1 MAYQPRRENA
11 NNGTQIP
18 GRVEDA
24 ANMMGQASSG
34 PRRGYIPPDTSRMQ
48 QPPQGGWQQNG
59 MPPYGQNGGYYA
71 GGPQQPYYPGQSPM
85 NGAQRGFIMPTQ
97 QKPPKKQKQK
107 KGHGFLIVLALLVLL
122 AGLGTGGYFAAT
134 NYQHN
139 KKINTKVDPYEN
151 LFCPGVYVDG
161 IHLGGMTPEQA
172 MNSVQS
178 QIQQRHDAWKVQL
191 TYQGSPVIEINSDM
205 LNFNVDPTSVL
216 YEAWAQGHTGDKEQ
230 RYEAMTRLEQE
241 PYSAYTAMPEGNT
254 GVIDQKLAQIKAAV
268 DKPAVNAELT
278 GYDWSLI
285 YPFIFRDEEP
295 GLVLDTEPIKKRL
308 YQMASTMESGTVDI
322 VPQTIEPTVKKADL
336 MKNYTLRADKTTP
349 ISKHSEEN
357 RNKNIRRAFEL
368 INGYRLAP
376 GKTFSFNNVV
386 GERTEARGFYE
397 AEEYVSD
404 EHVRGI
410 GGGVCQASTTLY
422 QAAVCAGLQIVK
434 REPHSDSVSYTD
446 YGKDATV
453 YWFKGGKKID
463 FSFKNNTDG
472 DIFILAFVQTDP
484 MNKKRLNAR
493 VIIYGKDMEGVTYDL
508 VSNEVETLPC
518 LLAPKYVADKAD
530 VAKAKEGHVVE
541 SWRVEYTNGRETGR
555 KFLYKDTYKPKPEK
569 IYDPSLAGS

>member
-1 MAYQPRRENA
+1 MAYQPRRNA
-11 NNGTQIP
+11 ADNGAQIP
-18 GRVEDA
+18 RRVEDA
-24 ANMMGQASSG
+24 AQNMMSQASSG
-34 PRRGYIPPDTSRMQ
+34 PRRGYIPPDNSRMQ
-48 QPPQGGWQQNG
+48 QPQGGWQQNG
-59 MPPYGQNGGYYA
+59 TPPYGQNGSYYA

-85 NGAQRGFIMPTQ
+85 NGGQRGFIMPAGQT
-97 QKPPKKQKQK
+97 PPKKQKQK
-107 KGHGFLIVLALLVLL
+107 KSHGFLIVLTLLVLV
-122 AGLGTGGYFAAT
+122 AGLGAGGYFAVT
-134 NYQHN
+134 NYQHT
-139 KKINTKVDPYEN
+139 KKITSKVEPYDN

-178 QIQQRHDAWKVQL
+178 QIQQRHDAWKVLL
-191 TYQGSPVIEINSDM
+191 TYQGAQVIEINSDM
-205 LNFNVDPTSVL
+205 LNFSVDPTSVL
-216 YEAWAQGHTGDKEQ
+216 YEAWAQGHTGDQEQ
-230 RYEAMTRLEQE
+230 RYEAMTYLEQE
-241 PYSAYTAMPEGNT
+241 PYIAYTAMPEGNT

-285 YPFIFRDEEP
+285 YPFIFKDEES
-295 GLVLDTEPIKKRL
+295 GLVLDTKPIKERL
-308 YQMASTMESGTVDI
+308 YQMASTMESGTVEI
-322 VPQTIEPTVKKADL
+322 QPQTIEPTVKKADL